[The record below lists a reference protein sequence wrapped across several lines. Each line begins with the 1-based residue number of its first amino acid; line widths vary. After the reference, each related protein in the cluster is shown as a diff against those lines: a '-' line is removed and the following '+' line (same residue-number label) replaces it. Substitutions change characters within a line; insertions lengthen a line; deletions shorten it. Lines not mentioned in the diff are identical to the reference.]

1 VKKRNYI
8 NPSNLEYLDAMW
20 DDFEKNP
27 EKLEPSWQHFFE
39 GVEFGKTLQ
48 EGVPHEALS
57 KSYLESKV
65 GELIAAYRNA
75 GHLMAHTNPLF
86 EAPEEHPL
94 LKLSRFGLN
103 EENLNEVFDA
113 GQTIGL
119 KNATLK
125 EIILQLQETYCR
137 SIGAEFT
144 HLQRQEPRDW
154 LSQKMEETQN
164 KVRLS
169 DEERRQLL
177 KRISQ
182 AEGFENYL
190 HTRYVAQKRFSLEG
204 GEGLIPF
211 LDELIN
217 EAAQFG
223 SEQVVV
229 GMAHRGRLN
238 VLTNIFQKKARYIFS
253 EFDDNYDKSSL
264 LGSGDVKYHKGYS
277 ADITTKSK
285 KSVHLSLAY
294 NPSHLEFVGPVV
306 EGVAYTKQQSY
317 PLSERQRKVMPIIIH
332 GDASIAG
339 QGVVYESIN
348 FSKVD
353 GYSTGGSIHIV
364 INNQVGF
371 TTSPTEARSTTYATD
386 IAKMLEAPV
395 FHVNG
400 DDPEALVWVAK
411 LAAEYRSR
419 FGESVFIDIICYRR
433 HGHNEGDEPNFT
445 QPLLYSAIKNH
456 QTPRTLYAQKL
467 LDAGVLNPVDF
478 EKIKLDIEKDFENE
492 QEISRRENIMPHA
505 SSFEGKWMNCKPL
518 KKGEETSFGYYTF
531 VKTEKLNE
539 IAQKISEIPSNFTP
553 NPKVAKFMET
563 RKQSLDAGKN
573 LDWATCEALAFGSL
587 LLEGHAVRLSGQDAQ
602 RGTFTHRHSV
612 LSDAKSGVK
621 FCPLKNLSPQQ
632 APFTVF
638 NSTLSETAVMAFEYG
653 CSLSDPTSLVIW
665 EAQFGDFANGAQ
677 VIIDQFIA
685 SSEIKWQRA
694 SGLVLYLPHGQE
706 GQGPEHSS
714 ARLERFLQL
723 CAERNLTVCNLSTP
737 GNLFHALRRQLK
749 RSYRKPLVIMTPKSL
764 LRYAP
769 SFSDMKVLSE
779 GNFQKI
785 IPETELD
792 YKNAEEIILCSGK
805 VYYDLLEHR
814 QKNNLKTPLFRL
826 EQFYP
831 LPHKEISSL
840 IAGMPKLKRIR
851 WAQEEAQ
858 NQGAWPFIYMEWTG
872 ASGSDFA
879 SDLEA
884 KIGRKIEIS
893 YVGRKAAAAPAVGST
908 KVHQKNQ
915 AAIMEMAFAKK

>member
-1 VKKRNYI
+1 
-8 NPSNLEYLDAMW
+8 
-20 DDFEKNP
+20 
-27 EKLEPSWQHFFE
+27 
-39 GVEFGKTLQ
+39 
-48 EGVPHEALS
+48 
-57 KSYLESKV
+57 
-65 GELIAAYRNA
+65 
-75 GHLMAHTNPLF
+75 
-86 EAPEEHPL
+86 
-94 LKLSRFGLN
+94 
-103 EENLNEVFDA
+103 
-113 GQTIGL
+113 
-119 KNATLK
+119 
-125 EIILQLQETYCR
+125 
-137 SIGAEFT
+137 
-144 HLQRQEPRDW
+144 
-154 LSQKMEETQN
+154 
-164 KVRLS
+164 
-169 DEERRQLL
+169 
-177 KRISQ
+177 
-182 AEGFENYL
+182 
-190 HTRYVAQKRFSLEG
+190 
-204 GEGLIPF
+204 
-211 LDELIN
+211 
-217 EAAQFG
+217 
-223 SEQVVV
+223 
-229 GMAHRGRLN
+229 MAHRGRLN

-253 EFDDNYDKSSL
+253 EFDDNYDKSTM

-277 ADITTKSK
+277 ADIITKSNK
-285 KSVHLSLAY
+285 AVHLSLAY

-306 EGVAYTKQQSY
+306 EGVAYTKQQGYSAN
-317 PLSERQRKVMPIIIH
+317 ERQRKVMPIIIH

-348 FSKVD
+348 FSKVE
-353 GYSTGGSIHIV
+353 GYNTGGSIHIV

-371 TTSPTEARSTTYATD
+371 TTSPSEARSTTYATD

-456 QTPRTLYAQKL
+456 ATPRSIYAQKL
-467 LDAGVLNPVDF
+467 MDAGILNSVDL
-478 EKIKLDIEKDFENE
+478 EKVKLDIEKHFESE
-492 QEISRRENIMPHA
+492 QEIERKENLTPHA
-505 SSFEGKWMNCKPL
+505 SAFEGKWTNWKPL

-531 VKTEKLNE
+531 VNEKKLKE
-539 IAQKISEIPSNFTP
+539 ISEKISEIPANFAP

-563 RKQSLDAGKN
+563 RKLSLESGKN

-612 LSDAKSGVK
+612 LSDANTGKK
-621 FCPLKNLSPQQ
+621 YCPLKNLSPQQ
-632 APFTVF
+632 APFTVI

-653 CSLSDPTSLVIW
+653 CSLSDPTSLTIW

-677 VIIDQFIA
+677 VIIDQFIS

-764 LRYAP
+764 LRYTP
-769 SFSDMKVLSE
+769 SFSDFKTLSE
-779 GNFQKI
+779 DNFQKI

-805 VYYDLLEHR
+805 VYYDLLEYR

-831 LPHKEISSL
+831 LPHKEFTSL
-840 IAGMPKLKRIR
+840 FSNMPKLKHVR

-858 NQGAWPFIYMEWTG
+858 NQGAWPFVYMEWTG

-879 SDLEA
+879 AELEA